1 MLSEECAN
9 GDLSSVGLALAGLLV
24 LSGLPGWAWGQNE
37 PAKVQVK
44 GESSPPSA
52 AATAPV
58 PIASYY
64 VAVDGRPENSARTI
78 TRSTPWT
85 LRPAPHV
92 GGSLR
97 AAK

>member
-1 MLSEECAN
+1 MLSDDCAN

-24 LSGLPGWAWGQNE
+24 LSGLPEWAWGQND

-58 PIASYY
+58 PIAGTWFAS
-64 VAVDGRPENSARTI
+64 P
-78 TRSTPWT
+78 
-85 LRPAPHV
+85 
-92 GGSLR
+92 R
-97 AAK
+97 AARRLRSRTWFRASPLNLGPASC